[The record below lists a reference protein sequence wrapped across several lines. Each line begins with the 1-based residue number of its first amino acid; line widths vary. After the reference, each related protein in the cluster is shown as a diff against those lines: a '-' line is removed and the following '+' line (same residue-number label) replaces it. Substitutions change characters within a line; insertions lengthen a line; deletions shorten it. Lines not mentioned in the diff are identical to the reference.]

1 MLAFIFFKERERSME
16 KQSKRKAWLR
26 WIFANIAM
34 LACFLLMYYISSVC
48 TKTTRMAACLIYAV
62 LWGINSGMMLYRDTK
77 AKDPVAF
84 SHSKIARNINMIT
97 MVGVLVLCG
106 IFFMMS

>member
-1 MLAFIFFKERERSME
+1 ME
-16 KQSKRKAWLR
+16 KQSKGKAWLR
-26 WIFANIAM
+26 WIAVNITL

-48 TKTTRMAACLIYAV
+48 TKTTRIVTCLIYAV
-62 LWGINSGMMLYRDTK
+62 LWGMNSGMMLYRDTK

-97 MVGVLVLCG
+97 MIGVFVLCG
-106 IFFMMS
+106 IFFMVS